1 MAAAAGG
8 DVQLQL
14 LQGETADMNT
24 QGLARG
30 ALALLLSAAAA
41 LTILPPAARADVTV
55 GQKTSMSLAGMNIDV
70 SSVER
75 TTADKQRTDTDVKCH
90 GFLALFCHNVE
101 GGKIVRLD
109 RKVEWELQPS
119 KKSYTERRF
128 PTPEER
134 ARAQQEL
141 EAAMEEMKK
150 CPMPQSQA
158 VSQRSPDTSHC
169 QMSQPVMNV
178 TATDEHATILGHDAR
193 KTSVVM
199 SQTCT
204 DSQTGDVCEF
214 DYGFETWLTRD
225 EIAGADERAAFVK
238 KYLQAQGLDPNN
250 PQLQHTL
257 QQFMAPYADALK
269 KLQGRA
275 GDLQGYPLR
284 TTFYMAFGGPHCGKA
299 KEAAQQQASNGGGG
313 LSMQSIASHALA
325 GGFAGLFHRGAA
337 AIHTDS
343 AGGAA
348 AAGAANEA
356 ADPAANAA
364 ASSVTPQSSASPG
377 SPAGSSAA
385 GAAATPGALVRMV
398 SLTTETTSID
408 SSGIP
413 ADQFDI
419 PADWKLEPR
428 RQVKNNEARKCPTAG
443 S

>member
-1 MAAAAGG
+1 MTIHSL
-8 DVQLQL
+8 V
-14 LQGETADMNT
+14 
-24 QGLARG
+24 RG
-30 ALALLLSAAAA
+30 TLALVLSGAAA
-41 LTILPPAARADVTV
+41 LVMPPTAARADVTV
-55 GQKTSMSLAGMNIDV
+55 GQKTSMSLAGLNIDV
-70 SSVER
+70 NSVER
-75 TTADKQRTDTDVKCH
+75 TTADRQRTDTNVQCH
-90 GFLALFCHNVE
+90 GFLSLFCHNVE

-119 KKSYTERRF
+119 KKRYTETPF
-128 PTPEER
+128 PTAEER
-134 ARAQQEL
+134 AQAQQAL

-150 CPMPQSQA
+150 CPMPQSQN

-169 QMSQPVMNV
+169 QMSAPVLNV
-178 TATDEHATILGHDAR
+178 TATDEHAAILGHDAR

-214 DYGFETWLTRD
+214 DYGFETWLTTD
-225 EIAGADERAAFVK
+225 ELAGASERTAFVK
-238 KYLQAQGLDPNN
+238 KYLEAQGLDPNN

-257 QQFMAPYADALK
+257 QQLMAPYADALK
-269 KLQGRA
+269 QLQSKA
-275 GDLQGYPLR
+275 ADLKGYPLR

-313 LSMQSIASHALA
+313 EFSMHSIASHALA

-356 ADPAANAA
+356 ADPAASAA
-364 ASSVTPQSSASPG
+364 ASSVAGQSAPSGTGGATTPAPSASGP
-377 SPAGSSAA
+377 
-385 GAAATPGALVRMV
+385 LVRVV
-398 SLTTETTSID
+398 SLTTETTSLD
-408 SSGIP
+408 TSSIP
-413 ADQFDI
+413 SDQFEI
-419 PADWKLEPR
+419 PADWKLEPKP
-428 RQVKNNEARKCPTAG
+428 QVKNAARKCPTAG